1 MIGARRMVPTLCVLT
16 GESHM
21 WRVLLQ
27 VETTETTSRES
38 ISSYIADNDTP
49 IFKLPLT

>member
-27 VETTETTSRES
+27 VETTSGES